1 VSDGAQAAAG
11 PCLDAGLLRRHSGL
25 ELMRMLLEGVLPM
38 APIAAT
44 LGFRLVEVER
54 GRVAF
59 EGVPG
64 VRVHNL
70 HGTAHGGWAATLLD
84 SAMGCAV
91 LSVLPPG
98 VGHTTTELSIRYVRP
113 IGEAT
118 GPLRA
123 EATILHAGRRLA
135 TAEGRLV
142 GLACGR
148 LYAHGQTSC
157 MILPLGEDATPSA
170 APQRG
175 GSRP

>member
-1 VSDGAQAAAG
+1 MSVAPGPAAA
-11 PCLDAGLLRRHSGL
+11 PCLDAGLLRRHGGL
-25 ELMRMLLEGVLPM
+25 ELLRMLLEGTLPM

-59 EGVPG
+59 EGVPSPA
-64 VRVHNL
+64 VYNL

-98 VGHTTTELSIRYVRP
+98 VGHTTTELSIRYVRA
-113 IGEAT
+113 IGETT
-118 GPLRA
+118 GPVRA

-148 LYAHGQTSC
+148 LHAHGQTSC
-157 MILPLGEDATPSA
+157 LVLPLGEEGTSA
-170 APQRG
+170 ASQG